1 MWLPWRCRKGLGFRV
16 RVPDIDVCVCGEV
29 LLVPCVGWPRAWGHR
44 GACVCVVKRVCA
56 RQDSL
61 ATRPQKRGL
70 EVCEGAR
77 ASLVSL

>member
-1 MWLPWRCRKGLGFRV
+1 MWLPWRCRKGLGFRL
-16 RVPDIDVCVCGEV
+16 RVPDIDVCVGRYCWFPAWVGQGHGAIEV
-29 LLVPCVGWPRAWGHR
+29 R
-44 GACVCVVKRVCA
+44 VCVAKRVCA

>member
-1 MWLPWRCRKGLGFRV
+1 M
-16 RVPDIDVCVCGEV
+16 
-29 LLVPCVGWPRAWGHR
+29 LVPCVGWPRAGVSEV
-44 GACVCVVKRVCA
+44 CVCVAKRVCA
-56 RQDSL
+56 RHDSL